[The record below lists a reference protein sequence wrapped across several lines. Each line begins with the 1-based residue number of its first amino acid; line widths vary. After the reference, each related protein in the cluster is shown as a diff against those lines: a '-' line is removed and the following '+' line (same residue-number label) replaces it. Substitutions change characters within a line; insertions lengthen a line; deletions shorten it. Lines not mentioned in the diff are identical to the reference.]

1 MDAPVYFLLPR
12 HISAFSNELFLNQ
25 LSAYIFLQIGFYDL
39 PFFRGALFNFFI
51 LEINVLTILIRYIL
65 GIGGRIENL
74 GNNGLQLMLNAGI
87 QWLTIDDYLSNQLA

>member
-39 PFFRGALFNFFI
+39 PFFSGALFNFFI

-65 GIGGRIENL
+65 RIGGRVENL

-87 QWLTIDDYLSNQLA
+87 QWLTIDDNLSNQLA